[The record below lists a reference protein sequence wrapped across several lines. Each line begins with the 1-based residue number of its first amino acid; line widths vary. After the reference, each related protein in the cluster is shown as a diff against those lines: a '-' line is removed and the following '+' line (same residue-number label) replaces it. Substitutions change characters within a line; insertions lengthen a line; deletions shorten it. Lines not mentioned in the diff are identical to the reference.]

1 MVAKIAE
8 IASDGNDEVT
18 YQEVMDAI
26 KIDVR

>member
-8 IASDGNDEVT
+8 IACDKNDEVT